1 MSKMAQIKNDQDVI
15 DDVDR
20 ALQRA
25 EKLFDVEMWDQRRG
39 TNIHSQFILLDFINF
54 HRDAIL

>member
-1 MSKMAQIKNDQDVI
+1 MAQIKNDQDVI